1 METHESSKKG
11 LELRAVSFR
20 EVVQQFIELFW
31 PFETLNTSLSSS
43 HRIFSLVFCFVSDVL
58 LNLQWKESY
67 YISGGGFVCRDEAD
81 LFRLIQPITKPN
93 RLTIMSVC
101 MSWTKMII
109 MMMMIMTGFLFPTG
123 GVCMSW
129 PKIITSGY
137 FLDFCNGVGNR
148 PTQTKAGQ
156 SKLVG
161 LWQKQNC
168 VWTFSISAILTHC
181 DIVLKKSKSEQIGWM
196 NYEGKLGLDE
206 KMSSPL
212 P

>member
-1 METHESSKKG
+1 MERPERPKKNFEQFLLGGSS
-11 LELRAVSFR
+11 A
-20 EVVQQFIELFW
+20 IHWTFW

-43 HRIFSLVFCFVSDVL
+43 HRIFSLLFCFVSDLL

-101 MSWTKMII
+101 MSWTKMIT
-109 MMMMIMTGFLFPTG
+109 MVMIMTGFLFPTG
-123 GVCMSW
+123 GVRMSW

-168 VWTFSISAILTHC
+168 VWTFLFLQFWHTVS
-181 DIVLKKSKSEQIGWM
+181 
-196 NYEGKLGLDE
+196 
-206 KMSSPL
+206 
-212 P
+212 

>member
-20 EVVQQFIELFW
+20 EVVQQFIELFDLLKLW
-31 PFETLNTSLSSS
+31 TPSS
-43 HRIFSLVFCFVSDVL
+43 HRIFSLLFCFVSGVL
-58 LNLQWKESY
+58 LNMQSY

-101 MSWTKMII
+101 MSWTKMMI
-109 MMMMIMTGFLFPTG
+109 MMVMMMIRILFPTG
-123 GVCMSW
+123 GVRMSW

-168 VWTFSISAILTHC
+168 VWTFSISASLTHC
-181 DIVLKKSKSEQIGWM
+181 DIVLKKSKSDKIGWM
-196 NYEGKLGLDE
+196 YYEGKLGLDE